1 MKRIAHASVLAL
13 LFATAIAGAQPRT
26 VRADASIPPHP
37 RLLLLRNEEQG
48 ILRDIAVDSARRRIH
63 QAILAG
69 ADELS
74 ALPPIERIKIGR
86 RLLDKSRE
94 GLRRLFL
101 LSYAARLT
109 GDARYVRR
117 AEREMLA
124 IAAFSDWN
132 PSHFLD
138 VAEMTMGMAI
148 GYDWLYDRLPDSSRV
163 VIRNAIITK
172 GLEPSMDSTVNGWLR
187 ISNNW
192 NQVCNA
198 GITFGAMAVY
208 EHQPERSY
216 ALVNRAIASVV
227 LPMEDYAPDGAY
239 PEGYGYWDYGTSFNV
254 MLLGALE
261 KIYGNDFGLSARP
274 GFLKTGGYMAH
285 LAGPTGLGWNYAD
298 AGAAGEFHP
307 AMFYFAAK
315 TGDAGLLWTER
326 ANLARSDA
334 RRLARNRLLPAAMI
348 FGRGIDIANS
358 PLPMSTT
365 WTGGGKNPV
374 AMMRTSWTD
383 PAAIF
388 VGVKGGSASDN
399 HAHMDAGSFVMEAD
413 GVRWAMDFGA
423 DDYNQ
428 LETAGVD
435 LWNRSQASQ
444 RWQVFRYNNR
454 AHNTLT
460 VNDSLHRVTG
470 RATIRS
476 TSAAPQR
483 MNAVVD
489 MTEVFGGSVASA
501 EREVA
506 IVTGDHVVIRDAI
519 QMGNRPATIRWN
531 MVTPATVK
539 ITGRGSAELTLNG
552 RRLTLRATEPSTVT
566 MKTWTTV
573 PTHAYDSPNPGTTMI
588 GFEVMLPAGAHQ
600 TLSVLLIP
608 AKR

>member
-1 MKRIAHASVLAL
+1 
-13 LFATAIAGAQPRT
+13 
-26 VRADASIPPHP
+26 
-37 RLLLLRNEEQG
+37 
-48 ILRDIAVDSARRRIH
+48 
-63 QAILAG
+63 
-69 ADELS
+69 
-74 ALPPIERIKIGR
+74 
-86 RLLDKSRE
+86 
-94 GLRRLFL
+94 
-101 LSYAARLT
+101 
-109 GDARYVRR
+109 
-117 AEREMLA
+117 
-124 IAAFSDWN
+124 
-132 PSHFLD
+132 
-138 VAEMTMGMAI
+138 
-148 GYDWLYDRLPDSSRV
+148 
-163 VIRNAIITK
+163 
-172 GLEPSMDSTVNGWLR
+172 
-187 ISNNW
+187 
-192 NQVCNA
+192 
-198 GITFGAMAVY
+198 
-208 EHQPERSY
+208 
-216 ALVNRAIASVV
+216 
-227 LPMEDYAPDGAY
+227 
-239 PEGYGYWDYGTSFNV
+239 
-254 MLLGALE
+254 
-261 KIYGNDFGLSARP
+261 
-274 GFLKTGGYMAH
+274 
-285 LAGPTGLGWNYAD
+285 
-298 AGAAGEFHP
+298 
-307 AMFYFAAK
+307 MFYFAAK

-334 RRLARNRLLPAAMI
+334 RRLSRNRLLPAAMI
-348 FGRGIDIANS
+348 FGRGIDIANA
-358 PLPMSTT
+358 PPPMSTT

-506 IVTGDHVVIRDAI
+506 IVNGDHVVIRDAI
-519 QMGNRPATIRWN
+519 QMGDRPATIRWN

-539 ITGRGSAELTLNG
+539 ITGPGSAELTRNG
-552 RRLTLRATEPSTVT
+552 MRLSLRVTEPSTVT
-566 MKTWTTV
+566 MKTWTTA
-573 PTHAYDSPNPGTTMI
+573 PTHAYDSPNPGTTMV

-600 TLSVLLIP
+600 ALSVLLIP